1 MTTLRARI
9 RASIVGVAA
18 GAVALFALP
27 LGYALAAGYDSEAV
41 IALQRDAARVA
52 ATVSDS
58 FGTDGST
65 VELPPDL
72 PASVTVGV
80 YRVDGVRLAHG
91 GPERSLVA
99 AAAAD
104 AHLHHAIED
113 GQLAVVA
120 PVPSDGGVTLAVRA
134 AEPYRIVQWRTVR
147 AWGLMAASGLLVV
160 GLAALLARRQAARI
174 ARPLQ
179 ELTASARALGDGDFT
194 IRAAPSDLEEADAA
208 GRALEATARRLGTV
222 LDRERAFS
230 ADVSHQLRTPLT
242 ALLLALESALR
253 DPRANRDRL
262 RAAAQSA
269 LRRAEQLHETV
280 EELFDLARDTHVSAE
295 PLDVAGLL
303 TGVRER
309 WHGEFAARGRRLDLP
324 DPPPLPPVHASNAAV
339 RQILDVLLTNALRH
353 GAGTATVA
361 VADLAAGVSIEVGDE
376 GPGFGGDPERAFA
389 RRVGGIGL
397 SLARSLAEAEG
408 GRLVVR
414 RAAPRPVF
422 SLLLAAAE
430 PSRTDS
436 PGPGPS

>member
-1 MTTLRARI
+1 MTSLRARI
-9 RASIVGVAA
+9 RASITGVAA

-27 LGYALAAGYDSEAV
+27 LAYALAAGYDNEAV
-41 IALQRDAARVA
+41 IGLQRDAARVA
-52 ATVSDS
+52 ATVPDS
-58 FGTDGST
+58 YGTDAST

-72 PASVTVGV
+72 SASVTVGV

-91 GPERSLVA
+91 GPERSAVA

-134 AEPYRIVQWRTVR
+134 SEPYRIVQWRTAR
-147 AWGLMAASGLLVV
+147 AWGLMAVSGLLVV
-160 GLAALLARRQAARI
+160 GLAALLGRRQATRI

-179 ELTASARALGDGDFT
+179 ELTATARALGEGDFT
-194 IRAAPSDLEEADAA
+194 VRAARSDLEEADAA

-222 LDRERAFS
+222 LERERAFS

-253 DPRANRDRL
+253 DPQPDPRRL
-262 RAAAQSA
+262 RAAAANA
-269 LRRAEQLHETV
+269 LRRAERLRDTV
-280 EELFDLARDTHVSAE
+280 EELLDLARDTHVSAE

-303 TGVRER
+303 AGARER
-309 WHGEFAARGRRLDLP
+309 WHGEFAARGRRLVLP
-324 DPPPLPPVHASNAAV
+324 SLPRLPVVPASNAAA
-339 RQILDVLLTNALRH
+339 RQILDVLLANALAH

-361 VADLAAGVSIEVGDE
+361 VTELGPGVSIEVGDE
-376 GPGFGGDPERAFA
+376 GPGITGDPERVFA
-389 RRVGGIGL
+389 RRARGIGL

-408 GRLVVR
+408 GRLLVR
-414 RAAPRPVF
+414 RAAPNPVF
-422 SLLLAAAE
+422 SLLLAPA
-430 PSRTDS
+430 PSQSDS
-436 PGPGPS
+436 PGPAPS